1 MTKMPPFVNHFLAT
15 SEGLALVKA
24 FSRIRS
30 PKLRRSM
37 VLLVEQITAED
48 A

>member
-1 MTKMPPFVNHFLAT
+1 MAKTPPYVNQLLAT

-24 FSRIRS
+24 FSRIWS